1 MEVEASLAEILIKVA
16 MFVLVQVLV
25 YAILSNSSNIFS
37 KDKTRSF
44 SFKPARS
51 LSIRGFLDAISDIP
65 LGSSEPSPL
74 SRALNA
80 VYRDWTS
87 LFDHPWML
95 SCTIQRNSLGWIFT
109 EKALEQIFEV
119 RI

>member
-37 KDKTRSF
+37 KNKTRSF

-74 SRALNA
+74 SRGSGS
-80 VYRDWTS
+80 VTQDS
-87 LFDHPWML
+87 IFDDYG
-95 SCTIQRNSLGWIFT
+95 S
-109 EKALEQIFEV
+109 
-119 RI
+119 